1 MAAPAP
7 APTDAELRVDIVDLL
22 GRRSADVTICPS
34 EVARGLGG
42 EDWRELMQPTRDAAA
57 HLADEGVIEVV
68 QGGRPVD
75 VRTAR
80 GPVRLRR
87 GPSWPDASQ
96 PHVQAQSEA
105 PRTHWLLPIDPAAHA
120 EHQPPDWRTRPDAG
134 PVWEAIGRSQQIDR
148 WCLRSG
154 FRTMQAG
161 DTIWA
166 YLSRRQELC
175 AVGTVR
181 EVAQDGGAWQV
192 LVRWDDART
201 AALGRDPLPRSTFGQ
216 VPMSTCRA
224 RESAARVLTERYD
237 ALPGPRHTA

>member
-1 MAAPAP
+1 M
-7 APTDAELRVDIVDLL
+7 PTPPSDAELRDGILDLL
-22 GRRSADVTICPS
+22 GHRSADVTICPS

-42 EDWRELMQPTRDAAA
+42 EAWRDLMQPTRDAAA
-57 HLADEGVIEVV
+57 ALAGDGVIEVV
-68 QGGRPVD
+68 QGGKPVD

-87 GPSWPDASQ
+87 GPSWPGATTQ
-96 PHVQAQSEA
+96 
-105 PRTHWLLPIDPAAHA
+105 WLLPIDPAAHA

-134 PVWEAIGRSQQIDR
+134 PVWEAIARSQPIDR

-154 FRTMQAG
+154 FRTMRSG
-161 DTIWA
+161 DRIWA

-175 AVGTVR
+175 AVGSVR
-181 EVAQDGGAWQV
+181 EVVQQGTSWFV
-192 LVRWDDART
+192 LVDWDEART
-201 AALGRDPLPRSTFGQ
+201 AALGRDPLPRSAFGQ

-224 RESAARVLTERYD
+224 AESAARVLTQRYD